1 MTIRFFEAGPVTT
14 GYSPYSV
21 TMADVNGDGRQDL
34 LVANYNSGTVSVR
47 LGRGDGTFTSATDVP
62 TGSNPRSVTAAD
74 VNGDGRQ
81 DILVANNSSGTVSV
95 RLGRGDGTFTSATD
109 VLTGSNPRSVTTAD
123 VNGDGRQDLLVANY
137 LSNTV
142 SVRLGV
148 GDGTFTSATDVP
160 TGGGPISVTTA
171 DVNGD
176 GRQDLLVANN
186 ASGTVSVR
194 LGRGDGTF
202 TSATDVPTG
211 GGPISVTTADVNGDG
226 RQDILVANYLSG
238 TVSVRLGRG
247 DGTFTFTSATDV
259 ATGSRP
265 YSVTTADVNG
275 DGRQDIL
282 VANAGSDTVSVRLGR
297 GDGTFTITSA
307 DDVPTGGGP
316 ISVTTADVNGDGRQD
331 LLVANEGSG
340 TVSVLL
346 GTNVTAATA
355 IGASPGAG
363 TVLGL
368 GGQVVLTLST
378 ETPVVV
384 DTRGGTPFLTLSN
397 GGQAVYSGTDGSGR
411 PRFTYTAAAG
421 QTTSGLTV
429 TGLTLDGGTVRDPG
443 ETSFVSATD
452 IGTGSLPRS
461 VTTADVNG
469 DGRQDILVA
478 NQGDGTVSVR
488 LGVGDGTFT
497 TATDVATGSLPI
509 SVMTADVNGDGRLD
523 LLVANRFDDTV
534 SVRLGRGDGTFT
546 SATDVATGSRPIS
559 VTTADVNGDGRQD
572 LLVANAGSGTVS
584 VRLGVGDGTFT
595 TATDVPTG
603 SSPFSVTTAD
613 LNGDGRQDILVANNS
628 SGTVSVRLG
637 VGDGTFTT
645 ATDVPTGD
653 KPSSVTTADVNG
665 DGRQDLLVANEAS
678 GTVSVRLGVG
688 DGTFT
693 SATDVPTGDKP
704 YSVTTADVN
713 GDGWQDILV
722 ANFDSGTVSVRLGVG
737 DGTFT
742 TADDVPTGS
751 NPASVTTA
759 DVNGDG
765 QQDILVANFGSGTV
779 SVHLNTSRP
788 TASLD
793 LASIASASGA
803 VTGLAVDTTAP
814 TVTGLTST
822 TPDGAYHAGDVIDIA
837 VGFSEAVTVTGT
849 PRLTLETG
857 AVDRAV
863 DYVSGSGTASLVF
876 RYTVQ
881 PGDTAADLDAL
892 TLALAGGT
900 IRDAAGNA
908 AALALPA
915 AGAAGS
921 LAAAKALVVDTTTP
935 TVTRLTSS
943 TRDGTYRAGSV
954 IAVQVGFSEAVTVTG
969 TPRLTLETGTTDRE
983 ATYARGSGT
992 DTLTFLYT
1000 VQPGDSA
1007 ADLDALTLGLAGGT
1021 IRDAASND
1029 AALAL
1034 PAAGSPG
1041 SLAAAK
1047 ALVIDTAPPPT
1058 FTTAATAI
1066 GASAGAGT
1074 VLGPGGQVV
1083 LTLSTATPV
1092 VVDTRG
1098 GTPFLTLSNGGQAVY
1113 SGTDGGGRPR
1123 FTYTAAAGQDTS
1135 GLTVIGL
1142 TLDGG
1147 TVRDP
1152 GGTSFVSATD
1162 VITGAYPISVTTSDV
1177 NGDGR
1182 QDLLVANESSN
1193 TVSVR
1198 LGRGD
1203 GTFTSASDVIT
1214 GSLPRSVTTA
1224 DVNGDGR
1231 QDILVA
1237 NYNSGTVSVRLG
1249 VGDGTFTSATDV
1261 ATGIYPRSVTA
1272 ADVNGDGRQ
1281 DLLVANS
1288 NSDTVSVRL
1297 GVGDGTFTSTTDVA
1311 TGNSPYSVTT
1321 ADVNGDGRQD
1331 ILVASPGSRTVSVRL
1346 GVGDGT
1352 FTSTTDVA
1360 TGNSPYSVTT
1370 ADVNGDGRQDIL
1382 VANADSGTVSVRL
1395 GVGDGTFTNA
1405 TDVATGNSPYSVTTA
1420 DVNGD
1425 GQQDILV
1432 ANRDSGTVSV
1442 RLGRGDGTFT
1452 SADDVPAGSGPIS
1465 VTTADVNG
1473 DGRQDIL
1480 VANYFSNTTVSVR
1493 LNTSRPTAT
1502 FDLASIASASGAV
1515 TGLAVDATAPTVT
1528 GLTATTPDGAYG
1540 AGGVIDIAVG
1550 FSEAVTVTGTPRLT
1564 LETGATDRA
1573 VDYVS
1578 GSGTASLVFRYTVQ
1592 PGDTAADLD
1601 ALTLALNGGTIRD
1614 AAGNDAAL
1622 ALPAAGSPG
1631 SLAAAKALVIDTAA
1645 PAAPGLAL
1653 AADTGASAVDRLTND
1668 ARLAVAAEPGASLR
1682 YRLDGAP
1689 ETAAYDPAALADG
1702 THTVTVTQTD
1712 AAGNVSAAASLAFTL
1727 DRTAPAVV
1735 AITPDT
1741 AGPTNAGTLTQTVT
1755 LSEAVTGL
1763 DAADF
1768 ALVLTG
1774 SAAARIAGV
1783 SGSGATYTVTLA
1795 DVTGDGTLRL
1805 DLAADGTG
1813 IQDLA
1818 GNAVAGGFAGGA
1830 TILDHGV
1837 PGLTIGPVAGD
1848 GWISAAEH
1856 GTALVVAGTTT
1867 AEDGRTVTLGLA
1879 GRSYVATV
1887 TGGAWSVTVPG
1898 ADVAAL
1904 PDTAGTPLV
1913 LTADVSDRAGNP
1925 AVRATRSLAV
1935 DTTADAGGDA
1945 ALTLD
1950 ASADTVVNAAEAR
1963 AVAFTLAGLDPDA
1976 TAVATF
1982 SDGTTSRSLT
1992 LAGNGPGR
2000 LDLSGLDGTVTG
2012 TLTITDRLGNTVTRA
2027 GGTLVLDTVAPAA
2040 PGLALTHD
2048 TGPDAGDRVTADP
2061 RLTVTPAEAGGTLR
2075 TTVDGAAVA
2084 AYDPAALGP
2093 GAHRVEVV
2101 QVDAA
2106 GNASAP
2112 AGLAFTLVGYFET
2125 ITGEGPGDL
2134 TLTGSDFA
2142 DLIRGNAGDDTVR
2155 GGRGADYLHGLAG
2168 NDSVD
2173 GGLGNDTVFGDLG
2186 DDRVDGGAGDDQVR
2200 GWFGRDTLTGGD
2212 GNDGVFGE
2220 EDDDLLTGGSGDDYL
2235 SGGAGDDALSG
2246 EDGDDLL
2253 FGNAGNDELVGGAGR
2268 DRFAF
2273 GRGDGQDVIRDF
2285 VAGGAEADVIA
2296 FNNGAF
2302 ADFAGVQA
2310 ALRQAGAD
2318 AVFAYGDG
2326 DTVTIRNLQA
2336 SSLTAA
2342 NFTFA

>member
-14 GYSPYSV
+14 GS
-21 TMADVNGDGRQDL
+21 Q
-34 LVANYNSGTVSVR
+34 
-47 LGRGDGTFTSATDVP
+47 P
-62 TGSNPRSVTAAD
+62 T
-74 VNGDGRQ
+74 
-81 DILVANNSSGTVSV
+81 
-95 RLGRGDGTFTSATD
+95 
-109 VLTGSNPRSVTTAD
+109 SVTTAD
-123 VNGDGRQDLLVANY
+123 VNGDGKLDLLTANRG
-137 LSNTV
+137 SNTV

-148 GDGTFTSATDVP
+148 GDGTFTSADDVP
-160 TGGGPISVTTA
+160 TGDWPLSVTTA

-176 GRQDLLVANN
+176 GRQDILVANEGSDTVSVRLGRGDGTFTTAAEVRTGSLPRSVTSADVNGDGKLDLLTANRGSNTVSVRLGVGDGTFTSADDVPTGDWPLSVTTADVNGDGKLDLLVANN

-194 LGRGDGTF
+194 LGVGDGTF
-202 TSATDVPTG
+202 TSADDVPTG
-211 GGPISVTTADVNGDG
+211 DWPLSVTTADVNGDG
-226 RQDILVANYLSG
+226 RQDILVANYL
-238 TVSVRLGRG
+238 
-247 DGTFTFTSATDV
+247 
-259 ATGSRP
+259 
-265 YSVTTADVNG
+265 
-275 DGRQDIL
+275 
-282 VANAGSDTVSVRLGR
+282 
-297 GDGTFTITSA
+297 
-307 DDVPTGGGP
+307 
-316 ISVTTADVNGDGRQD
+316 
-331 LLVANEGSG
+331 
-340 TVSVLL
+340 
-346 GTNVTAATA
+346 
-355 IGASPGAG
+355 
-363 TVLGL
+363 
-368 GGQVVLTLST
+368 
-378 ETPVVV
+378 
-384 DTRGGTPFLTLSN
+384 
-397 GGQAVYSGTDGSGR
+397 
-411 PRFTYTAAAG
+411 
-421 QTTSGLTV
+421 
-429 TGLTLDGGTVRDPG
+429 
-443 ETSFVSATD
+443 
-452 IGTGSLPRS
+452 
-461 VTTADVNG
+461 
-469 DGRQDILVA
+469 
-478 NQGDGTVSVR
+478 
-488 LGVGDGTFT
+488 
-497 TATDVATGSLPI
+497 
-509 SVMTADVNGDGRLD
+509 
-523 LLVANRFDDTV
+523 
-534 SVRLGRGDGTFT
+534 
-546 SATDVATGSRPIS
+546 
-559 VTTADVNGDGRQD
+559 
-572 LLVANAGSGTVS
+572 
-584 VRLGVGDGTFT
+584 
-595 TATDVPTG
+595 
-603 SSPFSVTTAD
+603 
-613 LNGDGRQDILVANNS
+613 
-628 SGTVSVRLG
+628 
-637 VGDGTFTT
+637 
-645 ATDVPTGD
+645 
-653 KPSSVTTADVNG
+653 
-665 DGRQDLLVANEAS
+665 
-678 GTVSVRLGVG
+678 
-688 DGTFT
+688 
-693 SATDVPTGDKP
+693 
-704 YSVTTADVN
+704 
-713 GDGWQDILV
+713 
-722 ANFDSGTVSVRLGVG
+722 
-737 DGTFT
+737 
-742 TADDVPTGS
+742 
-751 NPASVTTA
+751 
-759 DVNGDG
+759 
-765 QQDILVANFGSGTV
+765 SGTV

-803 VTGLAVDTTAP
+803 VTGLAVDATAP
-814 TVTGLTST
+814 TVTGLASAA
-822 TPDGAYHAGDVIDIA
+822 PDGAYRAGTDIA
-837 VGFSEAVTVTGT
+837 VQVGFSEAVTVTGT

-900 IRDAAGNA
+900 IRDAAGND
-908 AALALPA
+908 AALVLPA

-921 LAAAKALVVDTTTP
+921 LAANRALVVDTTAP

-954 IAVQVGFSEAVTVTG
+954 VAIQVGFSEAVTVTG

-983 ATYARGSGT
+983 AIYVRGSGT

-1041 SLAAAK
+1041 SLATAK

-1066 GASAGAGT
+1066 GASAAPGT
-1074 VLGPGGQVV
+1074 VLGLGGQVV

-1098 GTPFLTLSNGGQAVY
+1098 GTPFLTLSNGGQALY
-1113 SGTDGGGRPR
+1113 TGTDGSGRSQ
-1123 FTYTAAAGQDTS
+1123 FTYTAAAGQTTS
-1135 GLTVIGL
+1135 GLTVTGL
-1142 TLDGG
+1142 TLNGG
-1147 TVRDP
+1147 TVTDP
-1152 GGTSFVSATD
+1152 GETRFVSTTD
-1162 VITGAYPISVTTSDV
+1162 VPTDNAPNSVTTADV

-1182 QDLLVANESSN
+1182 QDLLVANQGRNTVSVRLGVGDGTFTRADDVPTGSN
-1193 TVSVR
+1193 PFSVTTADVNGDGRQDLLVANYLSNTVSVRLGVGDGTFTGVTDVPTGSNPLAVTTADVNGDGRQDLLVANYASGTVSVR

-1203 GTFTSASDVIT
+1203 GTFTSATDVPT
-1214 GSLPRSVTTA
+1214 GNRPLSVTTA

-1231 QDILVA
+1231 QDLLVA
-1237 NYNSGTVSVRLG
+1237 NNSSGTVSVRLG
-1249 VGDGTFTSATDV
+1249 VGDGTFTSADDV
-1261 ATGIYPRSVTA
+1261 PTGNGPRSVTT

-1281 DLLVANS
+1281 DLLVANAD
-1288 NSDTVSVRL
+1288 SDTVSVRL
-1297 GVGDGTFTSTTDVA
+1297 GRGDGTFTITSADDV
-1311 TGNSPYSVTT
+1311 P
-1321 ADVNGDGRQD
+1321 NGSQ
-1331 ILVASPGSRTVSVRL
+1331 
-1346 GVGDGT
+1346 
-1352 FTSTTDVA
+1352 
-1360 TGNSPYSVTT
+1360 PYSVTT

-1382 VANADSGTVSVRL
+1382 VANYSSAEVSVH
-1395 GVGDGTFTNA
+1395 
-1405 TDVATGNSPYSVTTA
+1405 
-1420 DVNGD
+1420 
-1425 GQQDILV
+1425 
-1432 ANRDSGTVSV
+1432 
-1442 RLGRGDGTFT
+1442 
-1452 SADDVPAGSGPIS
+1452 
-1465 VTTADVNG
+1465 
-1473 DGRQDIL
+1473 
-1480 VANYFSNTTVSVR
+1480 

-1502 FDLASIASASGAV
+1502 LDVARIASASGAV

-1528 GLTATTPDGAYG
+1528 VLTATTPDGAYG
-1540 AGGVIDIAVG
+1540 AGSVIDIAVG

-1592 PGDTAADLD
+1592 PSDTAADLD
-1601 ALTLALNGGTIRD
+1601 ALTLALNGGAIRD

-1622 ALPAAGSPG
+1622 ALPAAGGPG
-1631 SLAAAKALVIDTAA
+1631 SLAAAKALVIDTTAPAAPVLTTPAAGSATNDATPTIAGTAEAGSLVTILVDATAIGTVTADGAGRFGLAVPAALAEGARLVTARATDAAGNVSPDTALSFTVDRTAPSLTIGPIAGDDRLNAAEHGTALVVAGTTTAEDGRVVTLGLAGRSYAATVRGGAWSVTVPVADVAALPDTAGTPLVLTADVSDQVGNPAVPATRSLAVDTIAPSVPGLALAADTGASAVDRITRNPTLVATGDPDAVLTYALDGGGFIATAPDLAVDGSRDGAHTVRMRATDAAGNVAESSLGFTLDTRA

-1682 YRLDGAP
+1682 YSLDGAP

-1702 THTVTVTQTD
+1702 VHTVAVTQTD
-1712 AAGNVSAAASLAFTL
+1712 AAGNVSAAASLGFTL

-1755 LSEAVTGL
+1755 VSEAVTGL

-1774 SAAARIAGV
+1774 TAAARIAGV

-1805 DLAADGTG
+1805 DLAAGGTG
-1813 IQDLA
+1813 IRDLA
-1818 GNAVAGGFAGGA
+1818 GNAVAGGFAGGVA
-1830 TILDHGV
+1830 ILDHGV
-1837 PGLTIGPVAGD
+1837 PGLTIDPVAGD

-1856 GTALVVAGTTT
+1856 GSALVVAGTTT

-1879 GRSYVATV
+1879 GRSYTGTVA
-1887 TGGAWSVTVPG
+1887 GGAWSVTVPAG
-1898 ADVAAL
+1898 DVSAL
-1904 PDTAGTPLV
+1904 PNTAGTPLV

-1925 AVRATRSLAV
+1925 AVPATRSLAV

-1945 ALTLD
+1945 ALTFD
-1950 ASADTVVNAAEAR
+1950 ATADTVVNAAEAR

-1976 TAVATF
+1976 TAVATV
-1982 SDGTTSRSLT
+1982 SDGAASRSVT
-1992 LAGNGPGR
+1992 LAANAPGR
-2000 LDLSGLDGTVTG
+2000 LDLSGLDGTVTS

-2027 GGTLVLDTVAPAA
+2027 GGALVLDTVAPAA
-2040 PGLALTHD
+2040 PGLALAND

-2084 AYDPAALGP
+2084 TYDPAALGP

-2112 AGLAFTLVGYFET
+2112 AALDFALVDYFET

-2142 DLIRGNAGDDTVR
+2142 DLIRGNVGDDTVR

-2173 GGLGNDTVFGDLG
+2173 GGPGNDTVFGDLG
-2186 DDRVDGGAGDDQVR
+2186 DDRVDGGAGDDQLR
-2200 GWFGRDTLTGGD
+2200 GWFGRDTLTGDD

-2285 VAGGAEADVIA
+2285 VTGGAEADVIA

-2318 AVFAYGDG
+2318 AVLAYGDG
-2326 DTVTIRNLQA
+2326 DTVTIRNVQA